1 MFSKDRLKSYHI
13 NVPWP
18 MAKSTKIINDNFSV
32 LSKNGGTK
40 IGFVCAH
47 TNFIILENPFTFAKF
62 FPDGSGTISF
72 TGNDCKRIQS
82 L

>member
-1 MFSKDRLKSYHI
+1 
-13 NVPWP
+13 